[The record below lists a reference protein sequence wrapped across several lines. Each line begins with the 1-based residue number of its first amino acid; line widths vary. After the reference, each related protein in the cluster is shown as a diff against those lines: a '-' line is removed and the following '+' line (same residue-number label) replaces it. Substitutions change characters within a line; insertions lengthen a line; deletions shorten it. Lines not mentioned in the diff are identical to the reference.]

1 MESKCRVAVL
11 IVRVCMRAGAC
22 ALTPVKHGSKSTAC
36 GSWFFPSTLVLRA
49 QTRPQSISK
58 YLYLLSYPLWP
69 RIPIL
74 NRPHLVL
81 KLNRPEEVNEDSV
94 WE

>member
-49 QTRPQSISK
+49 QTRPQS
-58 YLYLLSYPLWP
+58 LLAELSLWP